1 VTDALFTRG
10 GGLMA
15 GAMRKMGIYLGL
27 VEDDDARAY
36 GRYDARQADY
46 DRHEDRRLDDR
57 RLDDRRYGRYASDDA
72 YDDHYDAGDRY
83 ADADYRAD
91 DYEADLEP
99 ELPAPDPE
107 PVALPRRTTSGAGR
121 NIGLAP
127 AVGADRSAR
136 LGGTAGAGIGGT
148 AGAGIGSASTPGLGS
163 ASSPG
168 LGGGSSASGAAG
180 LAVREPVAA
189 TPEPAPAPAPAPAPK
204 PYRIT
209 TLHPRTYNEARQ
221 IGENFRDGMPVIM
234 NLTEMN
240 DADAKRLV
248 DFAAGLSFG
257 LRGSIERVTNKVFL
271 LSPRDVD
278 VTAEDKARIREGG
291 FFSQS

>member
-1 VTDALFTRG
+1 
-10 GGLMA
+10 MA

-36 GRYDARQADY
+36 GRYDARQTDHVDRY
-46 DRHEDRRLDDR
+46 DRP
-57 RLDDRRYGRYASDDA
+57 DDRRYGRYAPEDA
-72 YDDHYDAGDRY
+72 YDSRYGDVADRY
-83 ADADYRAD
+83 PDTDYRAEDYRD
-91 DYEADLEP
+91 DPYPAESEAEP
-99 ELPAPDPE
+99 VETPDPD
-107 PVALPRRTTSGAGR
+107 PLALPRRTGAGR
-121 NIGLAP
+121 NLGLAP
-127 AVGADRSAR
+127 AAPAGPSR
-136 LGGTAGAGIGGT
+136 LGGLAGAGAGTSSGG
-148 AGAGIGSASTPGLGS
+148 GA
-163 ASSPG
+163 
-168 LGGGSSASGAAG
+168 GGSSASGAAG

-189 TPEPAPAPAPAPAPK
+189 APEPTPAPESTPVPK

-209 TLHPRTYNEARQ
+209 TLHPQTYNEARQ
-221 IGENFRDGMPVIM
+221 IGESFRDGMPVIM

-291 FFSQS
+291 FFNQS